1 MMDCHEEK
9 DIGMR
14 FCGHRHRCQGGN
26 GTCSGDA
33 GGRLSGGAFSLA
45 QLPVGATARV
55 LRVTPAFRGCRK
67 FADIGIVP
75 GTELLMEA
83 HAPFGGLLRV
93 RVLDSSMS
101 LHRDDAVNVEVK
113 GADDEKEI

>member
-1 MMDCHEEK
+1 MGKHERK
-9 DIGMR
+9 RSGR
-14 FCGHRHRCQGGN
+14 CCGHH
-26 GTCSGDA
+26 
-33 GGRLSGGAFSLA
+33 GGRACPFEGVGSDRGGDPALPPQTLA

-55 LRVTPAFRGCRK
+55 LRVVPAFRGCRK
-67 FADIGIVP
+67 FADVGIVP

-101 LHRDDAVNVEVK
+101 LHRDDAVHVEVK
-113 GADDEKEI
+113 GLDNEEDV